1 MLKLPEQIK
10 QIKRYHTYN
19 RVTMTSEW
27 GTGLSKDNK
36 MRNGCPL
43 DKLRNEMRDDDWDWL
58 FTEIGNGF
66 NDHFIPERKEEE
78 FKKRSKE
85 LEKFYIRHLHPNQS
99 FADYIVSAYSNRNCS
114 EFKRTLWSILVSGCE
129 ILEYIPHEDP
139 EYNDNDD
146 LDDHP
151 LFTFT

>member
-19 RVTMTSEW
+19 RRKLTSEW
-27 GTGLSKDNK
+27 GNGLAKDNK

-43 DKLRNEMRDDDWDWL
+43 DKLRNEMRDDDWEWL
-58 FTEIGNGF
+58 FTNIYNSF
-66 NDHFIPERKEEE
+66 DNHPIPSIKEEQ
-78 FKKRSKE
+78 FRKRFDD
-85 LEKFYIRHLHPNQS
+85 LEKFYLIHLHTNQS
-99 FADYIVSAYSNRNCS
+99 FADYIATAHSNRYKS
-114 EFKRTLWSILVSGCE
+114 EFKRTLWAILVSSCE

-139 EYNDNDD
+139 EYNDYDD
-146 LDDHP
+146 IDEHP